1 MTKPIKITEE
11 RAIDAAKDFEQAR
24 KQMQKDFALLQM
36 KQARETNEFMA
47 QWKKTFR
54 GYFRIATEGVLD
66 DPDEAFSKS
75 THALDLS
82 YLEYGDVYLITK
94 TPENP
99 QLESEDE
106 ETTGESVPPR
116 LIIN

>member
-1 MTKPIKITEE
+1 MTKPIKITDE
-11 RAIDAAKDFEQAR
+11 RAIDAAEDFEQGR

-36 KQARETNEFMA
+36 KQARETQDFMA

-54 GYFRIATEGVLD
+54 GYFRIATEGILD

-82 YLEYGDVYLITK
+82 YIDFGDVYLIHKPT
-94 TPENP
+94 ENP
-99 QLESEDE
+99 EMESDPDE
-106 ETTGESVPPR
+106 TSGEPIPAR
-116 LIIN
+116 LVIN